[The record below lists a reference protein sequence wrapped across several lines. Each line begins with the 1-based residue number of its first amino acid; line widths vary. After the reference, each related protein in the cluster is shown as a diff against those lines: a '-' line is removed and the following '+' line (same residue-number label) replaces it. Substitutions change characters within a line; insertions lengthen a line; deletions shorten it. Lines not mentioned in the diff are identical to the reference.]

1 MRKRL
6 VICFILFTMTF
17 LTSAYKNPD
26 VYKIDAEKNAFQHN
40 NIGLTDVFEHNYS
53 AAIQE
58 FCIAIALNPKTQA
71 TAVYYNNLGETYMK
85 VGNFREAQSCFE
97 MAIKQYN
104 LNFLFYQNLVESFKC
119 QKILKSKIALYKSK
133 NNKNSM
139 NMVVLGLMYIA
150 SGDKRSGVIKLD
162 EFCMR
167 EPDLLIT
174 NAVKNYIKEVMSS
187 D

>member
-1 MRKRL
+1 MKSR
-6 VICFILFTMTF
+6 VVSCFILLALTF
-17 LTSAYKNPD
+17 FTSAYKNPD
-26 VYKIDAEKNAFQHN
+26 VYKIDAEKNAYQHN
-40 NIGLTDVFEHNYS
+40 NIGLMHVFEHNYYP
-53 AAIQE
+53 AIQE

-85 VGNFREAQSCFE
+85 IGNFREAQSCFE

-119 QKILKSKIALYKSK
+119 QKILKSKIAVYKTKS
-133 NNKNSM
+133 NKNSM

-150 SGDKRSGVIKLD
+150 SGDKRSGIIKLD

-174 NAVKNYIKEVMSS
+174 NAVKNYIKEVMPN